1 MVVDILLLPDR
12 QVSREVYIY
21 LALSLGILCSDND
34 NTVGGTRTIDS
45 SSSSILQHVDAL
57 NVVGVDIRNLG
68 LNGYSVNYNQWRCLR
83 IERTGTTDLHL
94 TAIGG
99 KTSNTTFQVTD
110 DIRGITTVQFICADR
125 CYRTRHLRLGDILI
139 TRHNHLVDHYVRL
152 HNYLASNF
160 VHSTGD
166 GDVGSLHAH
175 IRVFQGS

>member
-1 MVVDILLLPDR
+1 MIVDVLFLPNG
-12 QVSREVYIY
+12 QVGREIDIY
-21 LALSLGILCSDND
+21 LACFLGILRCNDND
-34 NTVGGTRTIDS
+34 TVRSSCTIDS
-45 SSSSILQHVDAL
+45 SSSCVFQYVDAL